1 MKNIKGIWFYGL
13 SNSGKSF
20 SSRYVKK
27 KIKQKTVIVDGDEVR
42 KFISFDLGYTLKDRK
57 IQISRIFGLSKILIK
72 SNIFPIISTVYMSQI
87 ISKKLKNN
95 KILLAEV
102 IRNKKEVF
110 KKKLYKNSKN
120 VVGVDIKQKKI
131 KSIKLVN
138 TGDNKFCSNIIKLV
152 S

>member
-95 KILLAEV
+95 KILLVEV

>member
-1 MKNIKGIWFYGL
+1 
-13 SNSGKSF
+13 
-20 SSRYVKK
+20 
-27 KIKQKTVIVDGDEVR
+27 
-42 KFISFDLGYTLKDRK
+42 
-57 IQISRIFGLSKILIK
+57 
-72 SNIFPIISTVYMSQI
+72 MSQI

-95 KILLAEV
+95 KILLVEV